1 MINIKS
7 HYQKKNITDLV
18 ELDNNEYI
26 ISFKYDDMIQFLNKK
41 SKKITK
47 TIKCEKCFFSSSKN
61 NMLLMNK
68 NDLFLLGSQDILI
81 LDIQNKI
88 IIKKIKI
95 EFSGYLTS
103 IYKLSDNI
111 LLAGYWNNYIEQLE
125 YDEIK
130 KEFKV
135 ISKTSKK
142 KNKNYEL
149 YEASSIAILKNNLI
163 VAPFDND
170 LNGSSLIIYKYK
182 YD

>member
-1 MINIKS
+1 
-7 HYQKKNITDLV
+7 
-18 ELDNNEYI
+18 
-26 ISFKYDDMIQFLNKK
+26 MIQFLKKK

-47 TIKCEKCFFSSSKN
+47 TIKYDLYFSDSNSD
-61 NMLLMNK
+61 MLLMNK

-111 LLAGYWNNYIEQLE
+111 LLAGYWCNYIEQIE
-125 YDEIK
+125 YDAIK
-130 KEFKV
+130 KKFKV

-142 KNKNYEL
+142 EYNYSSL
-149 YEASSIAILKNNLI
+149 YETSSIAILKNKLI
-163 VAPFDND
+163 AAPFN
-170 LNGSSLIIYKYK
+170 NNFGGSSLIIYKYK
-182 YD
+182 Y